1 MEEKLI
7 IEYINEAL
15 RRARYEIIK
24 DEEPYYGEIPG
35 IQGVWA
41 TGNTLEECREQ
52 LKETLDE
59 WLILSLKRDL
69 PIPELNGIDL
79 NIRACA

>member
-1 MEEKLI
+1 LI

-59 WLILSLKRDL
+59 WIILSLRREL
-69 PIPELNGIDL
+69 PLPAKN
-79 NIRACA
+79 NKKP